1 MKKAFLISIILGTL
15 LLSGCQAAP
24 DGQNV
29 VNKQD
34 KITTLF
40 ETQPAGETVS
50 THVQY
55 SNDFMST
62 DDSVQFHLSIDQ
74 GFETDRMPVV
84 EVVPRSITSED
95 AERVAKALLGDVA
108 FYEREPSSNP
118 RYSRSQYQEMISR
131 LVPYSNLEAMTNLVG
146 ADNAESMLESFKQ
159 GINSLTEAM
168 ETAPEENPHIP
179 CDWTL
184 KKERI
189 YNNSDEDIGN
199 RTLGEDDDWL
209 VATAE
214 KDGMGYTYMVISRNQ
229 PDYKLN
235 RFNLQ
240 LGGASVYT
248 SLDRQIYWSKLCR
261 TSEPTQQELQA
272 IQKKVMALLVKLD
285 LGQWRIADTQVVV
298 YGTDE
303 APEYLVYVYATP
315 ILNGVPAVYGQENTQ
330 KSNDYSGAYAMTQA
344 TFLMSPNGDLLDM
357 ELDSPL
363 EVKSLINEN
372 VAKLS
377 LSQLIERAKNHL
389 TLSDAGNF
397 GLPAD
402 QVAIYEQHFEEEIL
416 CHVTIAQAEYGLAR
430 IMAENTTD
438 CYYYVPA
445 LMLRGNIEY
454 RGETTGEM
462 YFNIADNHI
471 LCINA
476 VDGSIIG

>member
-1 MKKAFLISIILGTL
+1 
-15 LLSGCQAAP
+15 
-24 DGQNV
+24 
-29 VNKQD
+29 
-34 KITTLF
+34 
-40 ETQPAGETVS
+40 
-50 THVQY
+50 
-55 SNDFMST
+55 MST
-62 DDSVQFHLSIDQ
+62 DDSVQFHMSIDQ
-74 GFETDRMPVV
+74 EFETDRMPVV
-84 EVVPRSITSED
+84 EVVPRSIASED

-131 LVPYSNLEAMTNLVG
+131 LVPYSNLEAMANLVG
-146 ADNAESMLESFKQ
+146 TDNAESMLESFKQ
-159 GINSLTEAM
+159 GINLLTEAM

-209 VATAE
+209 VATAK
-214 KDGMGYTYMVISRNQ
+214 KDGMGYTYMVIYRNQ

-248 SLDRQIYWSKLCR
+248 SWDRQIYWSKLCR
-261 TSEPTQQELQA
+261 TSKPTQQELQA

-285 LGQWRIADTQVVV
+285 LGQWQIADTQVVV

-363 EVKSLINEN
+363 EIKSLINEN

-377 LSQLIERAKNHL
+377 LSQLLERAKNHL

-402 QVAIYEQHFEEEIL
+402 QVAIYEQHFEEKIL
-416 CHVTIAQAEYGLAR
+416 CHVTIARAEYGLAR

-445 LMLRGNIEY
+445 LMLWGKIEY
-454 RGETTGEM
+454 CGETTGET

>member
-1 MKKAFLISIILGTL
+1 MKKTFLVSIMLATV

-24 DGQNV
+24 NRQSV

-34 KITTLF
+34 KITPLY
-40 ETQPAGETVS
+40 ETQSAGNNESV
-50 THVQY
+50 HVQT
-55 SNDFMST
+55 SKDFMST
-62 DDSVQFHLSIDQ
+62 DNSVQFHLSIDQ
-74 GFETDRMPVV
+74 EFETDRMPVV
-84 EVVPRSITSED
+84 EVVPRRITSED
-95 AERVAKALLGDVA
+95 SERVAKALLGDVA

-118 RYSRSQYQEMISR
+118 KFSKSQYQGMISR
-131 LVPYSNLEAMTNLVG
+131 LAPYSNLDAMTDLVG
-146 ADNAESMLESFKQ
+146 VDNAESMLESVKQ

-179 CDWTL
+179 CDWIF
-184 KKERI
+184 KKERN
-189 YNNSDEDIGN
+189 YNNSDQDIGN
-199 RTLGEDDDWL
+199 RALGEDDDWL

-248 SLDRQIYWSKLCR
+248 SWDRQIYWSKLCR
-261 TSEPTQQELQA
+261 TGAPTQQKLQA
-272 IQKKVMALLVKLD
+272 IQEKVTNLLTKLD
-285 LGQWRIADTQVVV
+285 LGLWRVADTEVVT

-303 APEYLVYVYATP
+303 NPEYLVYVHATP
-315 ILNGVPAVYGQENTQ
+315 ILNGIPAVYGQENTQ
-330 KSNDYSGAYAMTQA
+330 KSNDYTGAYAITQA
-344 TFLMSPNGDLLDM
+344 TFLMSSNGDLLGM

-363 EVKSLINEN
+363 EIKSLINEN
-372 VAKLS
+372 VEKLS
-377 LSQLIERAKNHL
+377 LPQLLERAQNHL
-389 TLSDAGNF
+389 ELSDAGNF

-402 QVAIYEQHFEEEIL
+402 QVAIYEQHFEEAIL
-416 CHVTIAQAEYGLAR
+416 CHVTIDKAEYGLAR

-445 LMLRGNIEY
+445 LMLHGDIEY
-454 RGETTGEM
+454 RGESSGTA
-462 YFNIADNHI
+462 YFNNANKHI